1 MTDRFRVLLVDD
13 GELDDVRDCLLAIG
27 AEFAH
32 LRGGAVPA
40 KLEPPRDLFITS
52 TRHATL
58 ARAWPKQDDSGRP
71 VRIAVVSEDSGTL
84 RATLRQMG
92 FTFLVRR
99 PVHPIALRL
108 LLLHALYHGQE
119 RRSKPRVP
127 LGYRVSL
134 KIGMRRRDALLV
146 DLGEESCR
154 VLTQEAIPE
163 SSKVSV
169 QVPSELCGDDAFTL
183 PGRVVRCQPDR
194 SSPADGNFA
203 VAIHFSQL
211 GDSALSLLDEAL
223 AAHQLGAASA
233 RDRRDAQAAAPA
245 ATAATADETSPRVVR
260 RVPARD
266 RETPPERRHGARAN
280 AVSAKTQGG
289 IERRRQRRGRYAN
302 RVVATAADGSLHR
315 VLIGRDLSAGGM
327 RVDQQKDL
335 TVGSQLRIALYD
347 SSRETPVVVVA
358 TVTRDDGKKGLALT
372 FENLAPGA
380 AEHLEQLVASLPPVE
395 RLQDGETGALG
406 TIVSEILG

>member
-1 MTDRFRVLLVDD
+1 MADRFRVLLVDD
-13 GELDDVRDCLLAIG
+13 GELDDVRDCLLAMG

-40 KLEPPRDLFITS
+40 KLEPPRDVFITS

-58 ARAWPKQDDSGRP
+58 ARAWPKQDASGRP
-71 VRIAVVSEDSGTL
+71 IRIAVVSEDSGTL

-99 PVHPIALRL
+99 PVHPVALRL

-127 LGYRVSL
+127 LGYRIAL
-134 KIGMRRRDALLV
+134 KIGMRRREGLLV
-146 DLGEESCR
+146 DLGEEGCR
-154 VLTQEAIPE
+154 VLTHEAVPE
-163 SSKVSV
+163 ASKVSV

-194 SSPADGNFA
+194 SAPAEGNY
-203 VAIHFSQL
+203 AIAIQFTQL

-223 AAHQLGAASA
+223 AAHQLGAPSA
-233 RDRRDAQAAAPA
+233 NDRRDARVAAPDPA
-245 ATAATADETSPRVVR
+245 ADETSPPLVR
-260 RVPARD
+260 RAPLRD
-266 RETPPERRHGARAN
+266 RDAQTSRRHRAPS
-280 AVSAKTQGG
+280 APVSTGVSGG
-289 IERRRQRRGRYAN
+289 IERRRQRRGRYQN
-302 RVVATAADGSLHR
+302 RVVAAAADGSAHR

-327 RVDQQKDL
+327 RIDHQRDL
-335 TVGSQLRIALYD
+335 AVGAKLRIALYD
-347 SSRETPVVVVA
+347 ITRDTPVVVVA
-358 TVTRDDGKKGLALT
+358 TVARDDGKKGMALT
-372 FENLAPGA
+372 FDELAPGA

-395 RLQDGETGALG
+395 RLQDGEAGALG
-406 TIVSEILG
+406 TIVSEIVG

>member
-1 MTDRFRVLLVDD
+1 MADRFRVLLVDD
-13 GELDDVRDCLLAIG
+13 GELDDVRDCLLAMG

-40 KLEPPRDLFITS
+40 KLEPPRDVFITS
-52 TRHATL
+52 TRHAKL
-58 ARAWPKQDDSGRP
+58 ARAWPKQDASGRP

-84 RATLRQMG
+84 RATLRQLG

-119 RRSKPRVP
+119 RRTNPRVP

-134 KIGMRRRDALLV
+134 KIGMRRRDALLI

-169 QVPSELCGDDAFTL
+169 QVPSELCGDGAFTL

-194 SSPADGNFA
+194 SSPADGNYA
-203 VAIHFSQL
+203 VAIQFSQL
-211 GDSALSLLDEAL
+211 GDSALSLLDEAR
-223 AAHQLGAASA
+223 AAHRLGAASA
-233 RDRRDAQAAAPA
+233 RDRLDAQAAAPA
-245 ATAATADETSPRVVR
+245 ATADETSPPVVR
-260 RVPARD
+260 RVPLRK
-266 RETPPERRHGARAN
+266 REAPPERRHGARAN
-280 AVSAKTQGG
+280 AVPAKTRGG

-302 RVVATAADGSLHR
+302 RVVAAAADGSVHR

-335 TVGSQLRIALYD
+335 AVGSKLRIALYD
-347 SSRETPVVVVA
+347 STRETPIVVVA
-358 TVTRDDGKKGLALT
+358 TVTRDYGKNGLALT

-406 TIVSEILG
+406 TVVSEILS

>member
-1 MTDRFRVLLVDD
+1 MADRFRVLLVDD
-13 GELDDVRDCLLAIG
+13 GELDDVRDCLLAMG

-58 ARAWPKQDDSGRP
+58 ARAWPKQDASGRP

-154 VLTQEAIPE
+154 LLTQEAIPE

-194 SSPADGNFA
+194 SSPADGNY
-203 VAIHFSQL
+203 AIAIQFSQL

-223 AAHQLGAASA
+223 AAHQLGVASA
-233 RDRRDAQAAAPA
+233 RDSRDAQLAAPVS
-245 ATAATADETSPRVVR
+245 TADETSPRVVR
-260 RVPARD
+260 RVPVREREVQAAR
-266 RETPPERRHGARAN
+266 RHRAPSVAPPGSVPGGSERRH
-280 AVSAKTQGG
+280 
-289 IERRRQRRGRYAN
+289 QRRGRYPN
-302 RVVATAADGSLHR
+302 RVVAAAADGSVHR

-335 TVGSQLRIALYD
+335 AVGSKLRIALYD
-347 SSRETPVVVVA
+347 STRETPVVVMA
-358 TVTRDDGKKGLALT
+358 TVTRDDGKNGLALT

-380 AEHLEQLVASLPPVE
+380 GEHLEQLVASLPPVE

-406 TIVSEILG
+406 TVVSEILS

>member
-1 MTDRFRVLLVDD
+1 MADRFRVLLVDD
-13 GELDDVRDCLLAIG
+13 GELDDVRDCLLAMG

-40 KLEPPRDLFITS
+40 KLEPPRDVFITS

-58 ARAWPKQDDSGRP
+58 ARAWPKQDASGRP

-108 LLLHALYHGQE
+108 LLLHALYQGQE

-154 VLTQEAIPE
+154 LLTQEAIPE

-194 SSPADGNFA
+194 SSPADGNYA
-203 VAIHFSQL
+203 VAIQFSQL

-233 RDRRDAQAAAPA
+233 RDRRDAQTSAP
-245 ATAATADETSPRVVR
+245 AATADETSPRLVR
-260 RVPARD
+260 RVPV
-266 RETPPERRHGARAN
+266 REREVPADRRHRAPSN
-280 AVSAKTQGG
+280 AAPAVVSGG
-289 IERRRQRRGRYAN
+289 SERRRQHRGRYPN
-302 RVVATAADGSLHR
+302 RVVAAADDGSLHR

-327 RVDQQKDL
+327 RVDRQKDL
-335 TVGSQLRIALYD
+335 TVGSKLRIALYD
-347 SSRETPVVVVA
+347 STRETPVVVVA
-358 TVTRDDGKKGLALT
+358 TVTRDDGKNGLALT
-372 FENLAPGA
+372 FENLAPDA
-380 AEHLEQLVASLPPVE
+380 AAHLEQLVASLPPVE
-395 RLQDGETGALG
+395 CLQDGETGALG
-406 TIVSEILG
+406 TVVSEILG

>member
-58 ARAWPKQDDSGRP
+58 ARAWPKQDASGRP
-71 VRIAVVSEDSGTL
+71 VRIAVVGEDSGTL

-119 RRSKPRVP
+119 RRSKTRVP
-127 LGYRVSL
+127 LGYRVAL
-134 KIGMRRRDALLV
+134 KTGMRRRDALLV

-154 VLTQEAIPE
+154 LLTHEAIPE
-163 SSKVSV
+163 ASKVSV

-194 SSPADGNFA
+194 SSPADGNYA
-203 VAIHFSQL
+203 VAIQFSQL

-233 RDRRDAQAAAPA
+233 RDHRDAQAAAPA
-245 ATAATADETSPRVVR
+245 ASADETSPPLVR
-260 RVPARD
+260 RVPL
-266 RETPPERRHGARAN
+266 REREAPPVRRHGKRAN
-280 AVSAKTQGG
+280 AVPAKTQGG

-302 RVVATAADGSLHR
+302 RVVAAAADGSVHR
-315 VLIGRDLSAGGM
+315 VLIGRDLSGGGM

-335 TVGSQLRIALYD
+335 AVGSKLRIALYD
-347 SSRETPVVVVA
+347 STRETPVVVVA
-358 TVTRDDGKKGLALT
+358 TVTRDDGQKGLALT
-372 FENLAPGA
+372 FENLAPDA
-380 AEHLEQLVASLPPVE
+380 AEHLERLVASLPPVE

>member
-1 MTDRFRVLLVDD
+1 MADRFRVLLVDD
-13 GELDDVRDCLLAIG
+13 GELDDVRDCLLAMG

-40 KLEPPRDLFITS
+40 KLEPPRDVFITS

-58 ARAWPKQDDSGRP
+58 ARAWPKQDESGRP
-71 VRIAVVSEDSGTL
+71 VRIAIVSEDSGTL

-108 LLLHALYHGQE
+108 LLLHALYHGNE

-154 VLTQEAIPE
+154 LLTQEAIPE

-169 QVPSELCGDDAFTL
+169 QVPRELCGDDAFTL

-194 SSPADGNFA
+194 SSPADGNYA
-203 VAIHFSQL
+203 VAIQFSQL

-233 RDRRDAQAAAPA
+233 RDRGDAQAAAP
-245 ATAATADETSPRVVR
+245 AATADETSPRVVR
-260 RVPARD
+260 RVPI
-266 RETPPERRHGARAN
+266 REREVPAKRRPRAPSDPAP
-280 AVSAKTQGG
+280 AVVPDAN
-289 IERRRQRRGRYAN
+289 ERRRQRRGRYAN
-302 RVVATAADGSLHR
+302 RVVAAAADGSVHR

-327 RVDQQKDL
+327 RIDQQKDL
-335 TVGSQLRIALYD
+335 AVGSMLRIALYD
-347 SSRETPVVVVA
+347 NTRETPVVVVA

-372 FENLAPGA
+372 FENLAAGA
-380 AEHLEQLVASLPPVE
+380 AAHLERLVAALPPVE

>member
-1 MTDRFRVLLVDD
+1 MADRFRVLLVDD
-13 GELDDVRDCLLAIG
+13 GELDDVRDCLLAMG

-40 KLEPPRDLFITS
+40 KLEPPRDVFITS

-58 ARAWPKQDDSGRP
+58 ARAWPKQDESGRP

-119 RRSKPRVP
+119 RRAKPRVP

-154 VLTQEAIPE
+154 VITQDAIPE
-163 SSKVSV
+163 ASKVSV

-183 PGRVVRCQPDR
+183 PGRVVRCQRDK
-194 SSPADGNFA
+194 SSPADGDYA
-203 VAIHFSQL
+203 VAIQFSQL

-223 AAHQLGAASA
+223 AAHQLGAPTA
-233 RDRRDAQAAAPA
+233 RDRRDAQTAALDPNADEKSPRLVRRAPLREREVEADRRPRAAAEAAPA
-245 ATAATADETSPRVVR
+245 E
-260 RVPARD
+260 
-266 RETPPERRHGARAN
+266 
-280 AVSAKTQGG
+280 AKGG
-289 IERRRQRRGRYAN
+289 IERRQKRRGRYPN
-302 RVVATAADGSLHR
+302 RVVAAADDGTVHR

-327 RVDQQKDL
+327 RVDPQKDL
-335 TVGSQLRIALYD
+335 VVGSKLRIALYD
-347 SSRETPVVVVA
+347 NARETPVVVVA
-358 TVTRDDGKKGLALT
+358 TVLRDDGKKGLALT
-372 FENLAPGA
+372 FEHLEPATA
-380 AEHLEQLVASLPPVE
+380 KLLEQLVASLPPVE
-395 RLQDGETGALG
+395 RLQDGEAGSLG